1 MDTFVEN
8 LTLYRITIAS
18 IALFSLFICKKL
30 NSQRITA
37 ERAFWGIW
45 IFLVVSA
52 EIVTNFDF
60 FEYPYPIDT
69 ITRIYTLQLFLASA
83 IGFILATFF
92 VFISKKK
99 IRTKMDISEILD
111 NWKALT
117 DKRKLY
123 ISIVF
128 FAVGIAEFLINYIRY
143 GNLLDLRL
151 GSIEETHIGFQG
163 YTYFF
168 YFAHSFLLLL
178 GYIDGNLRKISKIP
192 VFLAIAGLIFHNL
205 SVGGRINIV
214 LGPLFYIISYMLC
227 FNTNLKDDREEYYR
241 ARRYF
246 LIFIGYFFIIFSIIG
261 LLRSWVVDFSSISTV
276 EGFFNKVFFAVPKYI
291 SDAYVSISVHAGH
304 ALSVE
309 PQFGKFT
316 FDALYRI
323 LDKIDVVETIKPDLF
338 GHILY
343 RHTPAPWAWTQTN
356 VIPRLIADFG
366 EFFWVM
372 VSFFI
377 AFFTQWISIYLSKR
391 DFIKHS
397 VVTMVVICT
406 IYTIQAAMW
415 FSAFTVIILFFCILI
430 DRSLKVKSVQKKI
443 THIELYNIDNFT
455 NK

>member
-1 MDTFVEN
+1 MDALVEN
-8 LTLYRITIAS
+8 LAVYRITIAF
-18 IALFSLFICKKL
+18 IALFSLFICKRL
-30 NSQRITA
+30 NPQRITA

-60 FEYPYPIDT
+60 FEYPYPINAT
-69 ITRIYTLQLFLASA
+69 IRIYTLQLFLASA
-83 IGFILATFF
+83 IGFISATFF
-92 VFISKKK
+92 VSISKKK
-99 IRTKMDISEILD
+99 IRTRIDIREIQD
-111 NWKALT
+111 GWRNLT
-117 DKRKLY
+117 DKRKFI

-128 FAVGIAEFLINYIRY
+128 FIVGITEFLINYIRY

-168 YFAHSFLLLL
+168 YFAHSFLLLF

-192 VFLAIAGLIFHNL
+192 VLLTIAGLIFHNL

-214 LGPLFYIISYMLC
+214 VAPLFYMISYMLC

-323 LDKIDVVETIKPDLF
+323 LDKIDVVEPIKLDLF
-338 GHILY
+338 GHNLY
-343 RHTPAPWAWTQTN
+343 RHTPYPWAWTQTN

-366 EFFWVM
+366 EFFWVI
-372 VSFFI
+372 VYFFI
-377 AFFTQWISIYLSKR
+377 AFFTQFVSIYLSKR

-397 VVTMVVICT
+397 IVTMTIICT

-415 FSAFTVIILFFCILI
+415 FSSFTVIILFFCVLI
-430 DRSLKVKSVQKKI
+430 DKSLKVKSVQKKTI
-443 THIELYNIDNFT
+443 YI
-455 NK
+455 